1 MNGFTEQI
9 DYHAL
14 GLKVGVEIHQQLLT
28 TRKLFCRCPA
38 GRYSTTHRAEVL
50 RHMRPTLSEMGT
62 YDGTAL
68 MEFKTKKNVVYLLD
82 PESVC
87 TYEIDD
93 TPPFLVNQEA
103 LEIALQIALTLD
115 CKIIDE
121 LHVARKQ
128 YLDGSIPT
136 GFQRTMVV
144 GIDGAIPYNGRTI
157 RILQVN
163 LEEDACREV
172 SDIGHTITFRT
183 DRLGMPLAEIITG
196 PDMHTPQ
203 EVADVI
209 RLISAA
215 VRATGKVR
223 RGIGSVRQDV
233 NVSITG
239 GTRCEIKGVP
249 KIGLIPPL
257 VHYEA
262 VRQRQLLE
270 LRDAMRLRGLFPGS
284 LRYEI
289 HKLND
294 VFAHSAFEP
303 FRQAVERG
311 EVVRGIKLVGLR
323 GLLSHPVG
331 AGRTFADELA
341 GRVRVIACLD
351 RPPIL
356 IHTDAFPHYPGWEAE
371 YAAVRERFHMSVQDA
386 VCICHGNDADTNT
399 AVDEIRARVAEATEG
414 VPNETRQVLP
424 GGGTDFERILPGPD
438 RMYPDTDHPPTKITA
453 ERLAK
458 LRELIPEKPW
468 DRLARYR
475 AMGLS
480 PALAAQMVASPH
492 APLFERAVKEGPLP
506 PVTIAS
512 LLLCRLPALRRR
524 GINVEALLANQVLEL
539 LCHPQAAGLTV
550 QQLADGL
557 KLCAAAPDQPA
568 HHILRH
574 IRPTRRSLQQL
585 HKAVRTVVSNH
596 KTLLDDPGIPEAKKL
611 RYLMGEVRSH
621 APGAFDGREAARLL
635 KEALRGEQE

>member
-1 MNGFTEQI
+1 MHTFADQI
-9 DYHAL
+9 DYQAL

-28 TRKLFCRCPA
+28 ERKLFCRCPA
-38 GRYSTTHRAEVL
+38 GRYSRTHQAEVL

-103 LEIALQIALTLD
+103 LDIALQIALALD

-144 GIDGAIPYNGRTI
+144 GIDGAIPFKGRHI

-203 EVADVI
+203 EVAEAI
-209 RLISAA
+209 RLISAV
-215 VRATGKVR
+215 VRTTGKVR

-233 NVSITG
+233 NVSVAG

-249 KIGLIPPL
+249 RIGLIPPL

-262 VRQRQLLE
+262 IRQKCFLE
-270 LRDAMRLRGLFPGS
+270 LRDALRLRGLFPATVRS
-284 LRYEI
+284 EI

-294 VFAHSAFEP
+294 IFARSAFAP

-311 EVVRGIKLVGLR
+311 EIVRGIKLVGLR
-323 GLLSHPVG
+323 GLLSHPLG

-351 RPPIL
+351 QPPVIV
-356 IHTDAFPHYPGWEAE
+356 HTDAFPQYPGWEAE
-371 YAAVRERFHMSVQDA
+371 YAALRECFHMSVQDA
-386 VCICHGNDADTNT
+386 ICVCHGNDTDTNT
-399 AVDEIRARVAEATEG
+399 AVDEIRARVVEATEG
-414 VPNETRQVLP
+414 VPNETRQALAN
-424 GGGTDFERILPGPD
+424 GGTDFERILPGPD
-438 RMYPDTDHPPTKITA
+438 RMYPDTDHPPTRITS
-453 ERLAK
+453 ERLAV
-458 LRELIPEKPW
+458 LRNLLPEKPW
-468 DRLARYR
+468 ERAAKYR
-475 AMGLS
+475 ELGLS
-480 PALAAQMVASPH
+480 PTLAAQMAASPS
-492 APLFERAVKEGPLP
+492 AMRFEQITKKSPIS
-506 PVTIAS
+506 PVTVAF
-512 LLLCRLPALRRR
+512 LLVCRLPALRRR
-524 GINVEALLANQVLEL
+524 SMVQDAAIENHLHEL
-539 LCHPQAAGLTV
+539 LCHPEAAALTV
-550 QQLADGL
+550 HQLEEAL
-557 KLCAAAPDQPA
+557 QLCATAPEQPPGA
-568 HHILRH
+568 ILRQV
-574 IRPTRRSLQQL
+574 RPTKRRLQQL
-585 HKAVRTVVSNH
+585 QKAVARVVAAH
-596 KTLLDDPGIPEAKKL
+596 KQLVDDPSVAEAKKL
-611 RYLMGEVRSH
+611 RYLMGEVRRQVSK
-621 APGAFDGREAARLL
+621 PFDGRQA
-635 KEALRGEQE
+635 EALVKNALAAVQK